1 MRIRE
6 VRQKAQTEVNIK
18 AEDGDRG
25 AEDGDLATIM
35 LSDGGL
41 ANPAFPSHDG
51 IAPCGPSV
59 SYSYAYSS
67 PKSSP
72 HSDTYSIPDSP
83 PHSDTH
89 SLPYSDINP
98 HNDSHGNLIPR
109 KMSFATQFIASS
121 GNDCLKIQTDFEEA
135 FVEAFPN
142 IVKEHLCN
150 NEQLSQSK
158 VTNKEL
164 IEDNATLFHEGNFE
178 IMDTDIPVATQPSPL
193 LWNANRIMFGSFHQ
207 NDERFIDQSRGV
219 QCTCNALCMLT
230 QDKIQNSSDL
240 DQILYEGDALYNR
253 TITSLKAEGK
263 FVHPLLS
270 LEEIPNTVEIKTGQY
285 FVEKQHIRY
294 GYLVNTSDNEALPT
308 LQCALE
314 TAFLKSTSVL
324 LIIGAVC
331 SAISKRNNLYVFFDS
346 HSHGEN
352 GLASSDGKS
361 ILMVFSCLEDL
372 IAYLY
377 AFYESMRIDLTVQFD
392 LLPISIRKKELSV
405 IHKKQPET
413 LLEAYFHDQTLRQ
426 KQKAAVTKDS
436 EPIVNVKKKK
446 NRKEYLRIYMQN
458 ARHDSN
464 FKAKELVA
472 QRKSKQNA
480 RHDSNFKAK
489 ELVAQRK
496 HMHKAR
502 QDRDY
507 IAKEL
512 VAQRKSKQNARLDSN
527 FKAKEL
533 VAQRKYKHKA
543 RQDSNFKAKELVA
556 QRKHKHKARQDS
568 NFKAKELVAQRKHK
582 HKARQ
587 DSNFKAKELVAQR
600 KHKHKARQ
608 DSNFKAKE
616 LVAQKRHKHKAR
628 QDSNFKAKELVAQR
642 KSKQNARKNLFF
654 VECERVKKQ
663 EYRKNK
669 QKMDEMNECIVL
681 GETRKK
687 DKIKFDD
694 HKVEK
699 ISDHRY
705 KDIKECIEQFH
716 SSIAVGP
723 LYVCTCC
730 HQTWFRKGVCML
742 KNINLPTSSRLYC
755 TKFISVND
763 AEWICHTCIGAIR
776 DGKVPKLSVA
786 NGMKWPDKPPEL
798 DLHQLEERLIAL
810 RIPFMQIREL
820 PRGGQY
826 SLKGNVINVPV
837 DIQPTINCLPRPMD
851 ENFTVAIQ
859 LKKKLAYKKVDFKE
873 NVRPLRVLS
882 ALHWLMNKSQLY
894 KKSGIVVDESW
905 FQEVTESSEDTV
917 REFLEVSKESK
928 VKNNTEGEI
937 QEHNNTSENDTVES
951 NDYDSDHYS
960 EVDANEHV
968 GNVDTLV
975 DDADIDNKCDKVFT
989 FAPGEGQHPLSLYQD
1004 KDAEYLCFPTIFC
1017 GQTPPSRDE
1026 RLVPVH
1032 YSDIVKWELRSV
1044 DRRAAQSVPNIFFK
1058 HKKLQMK
1065 QISDKVNLAVRR
1077 CKKRGQKI
1085 TAAEARDSS
1094 YVDKLVN
1101 LDEGYYIFRQLR
1113 NSPAYLE
1120 TRKKD
1125 IFAMIRQL
1133 SLPTWFM
1140 SLSAADTRWTDLLKM
1155 LAKLNDGIY
1164 YSEKELENLSWQEK
1178 TKLVQKD
1185 PVTCSRYF
1193 DHRVQEFLNTVLKSS
1208 CEPIGKLLDYF
1219 YRVEFQQRGSPHIH
1233 MLVWIENAPTL
1244 ETNSEREIVQFVDKY
1259 LTCNTDNEKTANLV
1273 GLQSHKHSRTC
1284 RKKGKPIC
1292 RFGFP
1297 LPPLPRTMLLYPLE
1311 EDVDKYKKK
1320 NTELLKAM
1328 NEYKDN
1334 VDMTFEEFLENFAKM
1349 DFDDYIKCIRSSLKA
1364 PKVFLKRKTKDMR
1377 INLFNEG
1384 ILCAWKANLDI
1395 QIVLEPYGCASYI
1408 VGYISKSQR
1417 GMSAQLDAAAKEA
1430 RKGNLDLKKQVR
1442 HIGNVF
1448 SNCVEVSAQEA
1459 VYLDLQ
1465 IPLTKCTRDI
1475 VFVNTSVPEERIFL
1489 LKPKAAL
1496 DELPAE
1502 STDVESDNV
1511 IQRYSKRPKQLSKF
1525 CLADYVSKV
1534 DIIYPKGN
1542 KVPEKVN
1549 DKNDDDQG
1557 DSSSSNESED
1567 SLDDDNSQGSDLLYK
1582 TKNGIKYK
1590 KRKVPRIIRYVKYNK
1605 KKDPENYFREQLML
1619 FVPWRN
1625 EQKDLLG
1632 SFDTYEAHYNSV
1644 QTSLIPKRN
1653 EYEHHIEELELAR
1666 QMMEDEQR
1674 EYDQTAPNAEQ
1685 ENREAEEEG
1694 SKESEQFV
1702 YFNPSRVVEHRHYD
1716 IGIELQSTC
1725 SVPPVETTGIMLPD
1739 DEYLTLLRSL
1749 NLRQREFFNHI
1760 VHWIKCKD
1768 EPVYAFL
1775 TGGAGVGKSVVI
1787 RALYQ
1792 TLYRILNLKDGENP
1806 DDKRILLCAY
1816 MGFAAFNISGQTI
1829 CSAFHK
1835 KMYQGTYNHLS
1846 ADELNTF
1853 RIKYRHLKVVIID
1866 EISMVGNM
1874 TLSFIDTRLQ
1884 QLTGSKAAFG
1894 GLSVIAVGDLYQ
1906 LKPVGDFLI
1915 CLDLKVGA
1923 SSLARNLWKEL
1934 FTMYELVDIMRQK
1947 DDLAFA
1953 QLLNRLRLNEMTEE
1967 DKQVLQTRVFD
1978 RDTGDYPKDAVHLFA
1993 RNFYVKKHNDN
2004 ILSQLPGEKFVIPCH
2019 DNVVSANIP
2028 AKECQTLINSL
2039 PDDYSKT
2046 GQLMK
2051 SLTVVV
2057 GMIVVHT
2064 ANVDV
2069 EDGLT
2074 NGATGVVKQIDFR
2087 MEGTNRPSIIWV
2099 LFDDP
2104 RVGRTTREKYRKLYN
2119 SSINTDWTP
2128 VFDVQRTFIL
2138 NYKTYQRIQFP
2149 LTPASGKSV
2158 WKAEGATV
2166 DRVVVDLSQ
2175 EKRIVKIPHIHY
2187 VALSRVKRL
2196 KDLYI
2201 LNLNEAS
2208 MALDDDVNVEMHR
2221 LRTEAALELCYVPLY
2236 KTDPGKIKI
2245 AFNNARSLHK
2255 HFRDV
2260 EFEPNVLAAD
2270 AIGFAETRLCRR
2282 DENVHYALKRFRL
2295 IRLDDAEKE
2304 SGNRPHHGLALY
2316 VKEYFQI
2323 QKVVKMQCKS
2333 FEFIFAGIYSIQRGY
2348 VQVVVLYKYPKSSQT
2363 DFRKDIHHHLRP
2375 VIDLNVRLVILGDFN
2390 IQIDCVN
2397 TEFVKF
2403 METSFRCRQQIKQ
2416 STTDSGSILDLIFS
2430 NCEAFCDVVEAYW
2443 TDHKLVYCAIDQ

>member
-6 VRQKAQTEVNIK
+6 VRRKAQTEVNIK

-59 SYSYAYSS
+59 SYSFAYSS

-150 NEQLSQSK
+150 NEQLSKSK

-352 GLASSDGKS
+352 GLASSDGTS

-426 KQKAAVTKDS
+426 KQKAVVTKDS

-464 FKAKELVA
+464 FKAKELVAQRKSKQNARHDSYFKAKELVAQRKSKQNARHDSYFKAKELVA

-533 VAQRKYKHKA
+533 VAQRK
-543 RQDSNFKAKELVA
+543 LM
-556 QRKHKHKARQDS
+556 
-568 NFKAKELVAQRKHK
+568 

-705 KDIKECIEQFH
+705 KDIKKCIEQFH

-859 LKKKLAYKKVDFKE
+859 LKKKLTYKKVDFKE

-1502 STDVESDNV
+1502 STDIESDNV

-1702 YFNPSRVVEHRHYD
+1702 YFNPSRVVEHKHYD

-1953 QLLNRLRLNEMTEE
+1953 QLLNRLRLNKMTEE

-2028 AKECQTLINSL
+2028 AKECQTLINNL

-2236 KTDPGKIKI
+2236 KTEAGKIKI

-2348 VQVVVLYKYPKSSQT
+2348 VQIVVLYKYPKSSQT

-2403 METSFRCRQQIKQ
+2403 METLFRCRQQIKQ